1 MYQSESDQ
9 MLSCFRIPFRF

>member
-9 MLSCFRIPFRF
+9 MLSCFRIPFRL